1 MASYDALINLRVKGL
16 NQLSRVEKAVN
27 NINGKGNA
35 GNKSSSRRR
44 LTEEEK
50 IVKEKIKGLVT
61 ENRAIRS
68 QTQAIGLKKKGL
80 NLDKTDHKLKL
91 AIANAQRGQVDE
103 ANLLIQKAT
112 KAINLGKKK
121 LALESKTTKA
131 VVSTNKAKS
140 AGNRITRSGISSSV
154 FGSTRQPGSPRFK
167 ASRAGMMQGPA
178 LPPVIQGPASP
189 IGGTRFMFGSPA
201 QMAFSGGSSS
211 PIRGGAAFPG
221 SPIARALEERAAAK
235 AARARKNI
243 GAPKGVRSGGGA
255 LQSALISGAFPL
267 LFGQGLLGGVA
278 GAAGGGIGAAMGG
291 QMGGFA
297 GGLVATAAL
306 QAIQNTINGVK
317 ELGQALNPLTM
328 DIGKLTQ
335 SLGIVGTEEARRLQL
350 IQESQ
355 GKQAALAEATRSMAL
370 VIGDKGVQSI
380 KKFSQNMVAIGGS
393 FSRFGLRLQAGFA
406 ELFNNILDQLK
417 KRFPKIFN
425 QVAGDTK
432 AGELTTS
439 SLATN
444 PKVQK
449 LNTSIGNLKG
459 QEASILAQQAK
470 QRSPIAPPKFFDFL
484 KGGSALFPSQI
495 KPIVEE
501 QKVNAELDK
510 QLNTI
515 REKIK
520 LQTEELRVITEK
532 TEKTSAQ
539 TIKDENDKKQI
550 DLTMK
555 ANKENVELLEA
566 TLKGE
571 SEKFTINK
579 KVVEI
584 KKQLIE
590 KGVEEKNINLE
601 SIKGDL
607 EKEASLK
614 RQVDLA
620 KQLKSVL
627 AEGMASAIEGLIQGT
642 KSLGDSLRSVL
653 QQFGSILLRTGI
665 SNMMGSS
672 NLFGGFFGKGIGS
685 AEGNYLAN
693 GIRPFAS
700 GGMVTRPTMGLVGEA
715 GEDEYVIPASKMAQS
730 MQRYSA
736 GARGQSVI
744 PGTGA
749 SSSGGASG
757 SSTTVNYSGPI
768 LNFNSEEFVPKS
780 AIGQIINS
788 AASKGAA
795 AGESRTMSTLR
806 NSRGARARI
815 GM

>member
-1 MASYDALINLRVKGL
+1 MASYDALINLKVKGL
-16 NQLSRVEKAVN
+16 NKLKKVEKSVN
-27 NINGKGNA
+27 RINNFGKKSRGSTSTDTVLAAKLKKQKLITNELREQLKIS
-35 GNKSSSRRR
+35 NKVVKSNKKERETRPRTSSTRRR
-44 LTEEEK
+44 DRS
-50 IVKEKIKGLVT
+50 ISQNMGIPRGVK
-61 ENRAIRS
+61 
-68 QTQAIGLKKKGL
+68 
-80 NLDKTDHKLKL
+80 
-91 AIANAQRGQVDE
+91 
-103 ANLLIQKAT
+103 
-112 KAINLGKKK
+112 
-121 LALESKTTKA
+121 
-131 VVSTNKAKS
+131 
-140 AGNRITRSGISSSV
+140 SG
-154 FGSTRQPGSPRFK
+154 
-167 ASRAGMMQGPA
+167 
-178 LPPVIQGPASP
+178 
-189 IGGTRFMFGSPA
+189 
-201 QMAFSGGSSS
+201 
-211 PIRGGAAFPG
+211 RGG
-221 SPIARALEERAAAK
+221 
-235 AARARKNI
+235 
-243 GAPKGVRSGGGA
+243 GV
-255 LQSALISGAFPL
+255 LQSALISGAFPM

-380 KKFSQNMVAIGGS
+380 KKFSENMTAIGGS

-417 KRFPKIFN
+417 KKFPNIFN
-425 QVAGDTK
+425 KTADDTK
-432 AGELTTS
+432 AGELTTK
-439 SLATN
+439 SLAAN
-444 PKVQK
+444 PAAQK
-449 LNTSIGNLKG
+449 LKTSISDLEK
-459 QEASILAQQAK
+459 QEASILAQQAN

-484 KGGSALFPSQI
+484 KGGSAMFPSQI
-495 KPIVEE
+495 EPIVEE

-510 QLNTI
+510 QLNKI

-520 LQTEELRVITEK
+520 LRTEELQVITDS
-532 TEKTSAQ
+532 TNKTSAQ

-579 KVVEI
+579 KALEL
-584 KKQLIE
+584 KKQMLE

-672 NLFGGFFGKGIGS
+672 SLFGGFFGKGIGGS

-715 GEDEYVIPASKMAQS
+715 GEDEYVIPASKMASS

-780 AIGQIINS
+780 AVGQIINS

-806 NSRGARARI
+806 NSRGARSRL

>member
-1 MASYDALINLRVKGL
+1 VASYDALINLKVKGL
-16 NQLSRVEKAVN
+16 NKLKKVEKSVN
-27 NINGKGNA
+27 RINNFGQKSKGSTSTDTVLAAKLKKQKLITNELREQLKVS
-35 GNKSSSRRR
+35 N
-44 LTEEEK
+44 K
-50 IVKEKIKGLVT
+50 IVKS
-61 ENRAIRS
+61 N
-68 QTQAIGLKKKGL
+68 KKE
-80 NLDKTDHKLKL
+80 
-91 AIANAQRGQVDE
+91 RE
-103 ANLLIQKAT
+103 T
-112 KAINLGKKK
+112 KPRT
-121 LALESKTTKA
+121 S
-131 VVSTNKAKS
+131 
-140 AGNRITRSGISSSV
+140 
-154 FGSTRQPGSPRFK
+154 STRRRDRSISQNMGIPRGVK
-167 ASRAGMMQGPA
+167 
-178 LPPVIQGPASP
+178 
-189 IGGTRFMFGSPA
+189 
-201 QMAFSGGSSS
+201 SG
-211 PIRGGAAFPG
+211 RGG
-221 SPIARALEERAAAK
+221 
-235 AARARKNI
+235 
-243 GAPKGVRSGGGA
+243 GV
-255 LQSALISGAFPL
+255 LQSALISGAFPM

-380 KKFSQNMVAIGGS
+380 KKFSENMTAIGGS

-417 KRFPKIFN
+417 KKFPNIFN
-425 QVAGDTK
+425 KTADDTK
-432 AGELTTS
+432 AGELTTK
-439 SLATN
+439 SLAAN
-444 PKVQK
+444 PAAQK
-449 LNTSIGNLKG
+449 LKTSISDLEK
-459 QEASILAQQAK
+459 QEASILAQQAN

-484 KGGSALFPSQI
+484 KGGSAMFPSQI
-495 KPIVEE
+495 EPIVEE

-510 QLNTI
+510 QLNKI

-520 LQTEELRVITEK
+520 LRTEELQVITDS
-532 TEKTSAQ
+532 TNKTSAQ

-579 KVVEI
+579 KALEL
-584 KKQLIE
+584 KKQMLE

-672 NLFGGFFGKGIGS
+672 SLFGGFFGKGIGGS

-700 GGMVTRPTMGLVGEA
+700 GGMATRPTLGLVGEA
-715 GEDEYVIPASKMAQS
+715 GEDEYVIPASKMASS

-736 GARGQSVI
+736 GARGQAVI
-744 PGTGA
+744 PGTGQ
-749 SSSGGASG
+749 SSAGGASG

-780 AIGQIINS
+780 AVGQIINS
-788 AASKGAA
+788 AVSRGAA
-795 AGESRTMSTLR
+795 AGENRTLSTLK
-806 NSRGARARI
+806 NSRSRRSSLGL
-815 GM
+815 

>member
-1 MASYDALINLRVKGL
+1 M
-16 NQLSRVEKAVN
+16 
-27 NINGKGNA
+27 
-35 GNKSSSRRR
+35 
-44 LTEEEK
+44 T
-50 IVKEKIKGLVT
+50 
-61 ENRAIRS
+61 
-68 QTQAIGLKKKGL
+68 
-80 NLDKTDHKLKL
+80 
-91 AIANAQRGQVDE
+91 
-103 ANLLIQKAT
+103 
-112 KAINLGKKK
+112 
-121 LALESKTTKA
+121 
-131 VVSTNKAKS
+131 
-140 AGNRITRSGISSSV
+140 
-154 FGSTRQPGSPRFK
+154 
-167 ASRAGMMQGPA
+167 
-178 LPPVIQGPASP
+178 
-189 IGGTRFMFGSPA
+189 
-201 QMAFSGGSSS
+201 
-211 PIRGGAAFPG
+211 
-221 SPIARALEERAAAK
+221 
-235 AARARKNI
+235 
-243 GAPKGVRSGGGA
+243 
-255 LQSALISGAFPL
+255 
-267 LFGQGLLGGVA
+267 
-278 GAAGGGIGAAMGG
+278 
-291 QMGGFA
+291 
-297 GGLVATAAL
+297 
-306 QAIQNTINGVK
+306 
-317 ELGQALNPLTM
+317 
-328 DIGKLTQ
+328 
-335 SLGIVGTEEARRLQL
+335 
-350 IQESQ
+350 
-355 GKQAALAEATRSMAL
+355 
-370 VIGDKGVQSI
+370 
-380 KKFSQNMVAIGGS
+380 AIGGS

-417 KRFPKIFN
+417 KKFPNIFN
-425 QVAGDTK
+425 KTADDTK
-432 AGELTTS
+432 AGELTTK
-439 SLATN
+439 SLAAN
-444 PKVQK
+444 PAAQK
-449 LNTSIGNLKG
+449 LKTSISDLEK
-459 QEASILAQQAK
+459 QEASILAQQAN

-484 KGGSALFPSQI
+484 KGGSAMFPSQI
-495 KPIVEE
+495 EPIVEE

-510 QLNTI
+510 QLNKI

-520 LQTEELRVITEK
+520 LRTEELQVITDS
-532 TEKTSAQ
+532 TNKTSAQ

-579 KVVEI
+579 KALEL
-584 KKQLIE
+584 KKQMLE

-672 NLFGGFFGKGIGS
+672 SLFGGFFGKGIGGS

-715 GEDEYVIPASKMAQS
+715 GEDEYVIPASKMAAS

-780 AIGQIINS
+780 AVGQIINS

>member
-16 NQLSRVEKAVN
+16 NDLNKIDSAINGITKGAKETTKTVKGANKVLMSQGLALRALAKRQNTLVEKFHRVTGKSKGGTMASFLLPDSRMLNASKRKIQELVTDQQKHINKVAQARQNAQKRALDGEKRIKIENQAVARSKAAADRDEIKRLEAIIKLRRLAAQAGRVGTKLGDVLAPPELN
-27 NINGKGNA
+27 TRGKG
-35 GNKSSSRRR
+35 
-44 LTEEEK
+44 
-50 IVKEKIKGLVT
+50 
-61 ENRAIRS
+61 
-68 QTQAIGLKKKGL
+68 
-80 NLDKTDHKLKL
+80 
-91 AIANAQRGQVDE
+91 
-103 ANLLIQKAT
+103 
-112 KAINLGKKK
+112 GKM
-121 LALESKTTKA
+121 LALP
-131 VVSTNKAKS
+131 S
-140 AGNRITRSGISSSV
+140 AEM
-154 FGSTRQPGSPRFK
+154 
-167 ASRAGMMQGPA
+167 RAGAPGAFQNAPGFR
-178 LPPVIQGPASP
+178 
-189 IGGTRFMFGSPA
+189 GTK
-201 QMAFSGGSSS
+201 
-211 PIRGGAAFPG
+211 
-221 SPIARALEERAAAK
+221 K
-235 AARARKNI
+235 APTLGI
-243 GAPKGVRSGGGA
+243 PKGVRSGGGSGV

-306 QAIQNTINGVK
+306 QAITSTINGVK

-380 KKFSQNMVAIGGS
+380 KKFSENMTAIGGS

-417 KRFPKIFN
+417 KKFPSIFN
-425 QVAGDTK
+425 KTADDTK

-439 SLATN
+439 SLAAN
-444 PKVQK
+444 PAAQK
-449 LNTSIGNLKG
+449 LNTSISDLKG
-459 QEASILAQQAK
+459 QEASILAQQAN

-484 KGGSALFPSQI
+484 KGGSAMFPSQI
-495 KPIVEE
+495 KPVVEE
-501 QKVNAELDK
+501 QNVNAELDK
-510 QLNTI
+510 QLIKI

-520 LQTEELRVITEK
+520 LQTEDLRIITEK
-532 TEKTSAQ
+532 TKETSAQ

-555 ANKENVELLEA
+555 ANKENVDLLEA

-579 KVVEI
+579 KALEL
-584 KKQLIE
+584 KKQMLD
-590 KGVEEKNINLE
+590 KGVQEKNINLE

-607 EKEASLK
+607 EKEASLQ

-672 NLFGGFFGKGIGS
+672 SLFGGFFGKGVGS

-715 GEDEYVIPASKMAQS
+715 GEDEYVIPASKMASS

-736 GARGQSVI
+736 GARGQAVI
-744 PGTGA
+744 PGTGS
-749 SSSGGASG
+749 SSSGGAAG
-757 SSTTVNYSGPI
+757 SSTNVTYSGPI
-768 LNFNSEEFVPKS
+768 LNFNSEEFIPKS

-806 NSRGARARI
+806 NSRSARSRI